1 MAVPLGGAIQCSQSE
16 DLMGILAWIVFGLIA
31 GALARWLTPGRG
43 PSGCLTT
50 IAIGIAGSVI
60 DGFIGTQL
68 GFGTVNGFDIRSF
81 IIAILGSAL
90 LLTAFRMLG
99 NGQSCFR
106 YGTSAIL
113 NDQGPPLAWA

>member
-1 MAVPLGGAIQCSQSE
+1 
-16 DLMGILAWIVFGLIA
+16 MGILSWIVFGLIA
-31 GALARWLTPGRG
+31 GAVARWLTPGHG
-43 PSGCLTT
+43 PRGCLTT

-60 DGFIGTQL
+60 GGYIGTEL

-99 NGQSCFR
+99 KGK
-106 YGTSAIL
+106 
-113 NDQGPPLAWA
+113 